1 MSCRCISVA
10 KFAKEVIR
18 PLVKEMDETSH
29 MSRSLIK
36 DMFDH
41 GVSTNL
47 VAEGSLYYTKTT
59 KFNTIAKW
67 NIRIVQKKLPSHHY
81 NNGGSHA
88 SDILH
93 VLMGV
98 SVAYQSC
105 LIMRN
110 VTTFICRI

>member
-1 MSCRCISVA
+1 MSRRCISVA

-47 VAEGSLYYTKTT
+47 VAEGSLYYTK
-59 KFNTIAKW
+59 
-67 NIRIVQKKLPSHHY
+67 KLSLTQLQ
-81 NNGGSHA
+81 NG
-88 SDILH
+88 ILE
-93 VLMGV
+93 
-98 SVAYQSC
+98 
-105 LIMRN
+105 
-110 VTTFICRI
+110 